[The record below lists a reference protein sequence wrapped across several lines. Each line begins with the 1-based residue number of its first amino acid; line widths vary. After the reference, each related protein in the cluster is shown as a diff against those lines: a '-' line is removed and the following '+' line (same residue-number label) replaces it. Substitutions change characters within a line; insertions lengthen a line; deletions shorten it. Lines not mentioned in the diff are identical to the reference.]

1 MVFSDFFLLEL
12 LILVISIFFT
22 TSNNIL
28 ILLYNAGL
36 YLVLLGLYALTNDA
50 DIYIGFL
57 WVIDLG
63 VGLVFFIFML
73 HFIPFLHQKTNYN
86 FTKKHKI
93 FLYLFIVLLGFYLY
107 FFASTIDTSNLQ
119 DLQRT

>member
-1 MVFSDFFLLEL
+1 MVFLDFFFLEF
-12 LILVISIFFT
+12 LILFVAFYFIM
-22 TSNNIL
+22 SNNIM

-36 YLVLLGLYALTNDA
+36 YLLLAGLYSLLHSA

-73 HFIPFLHQKTNYN
+73 HFLPFLNQTSHFNTTARVTLIYSIIILVI
-86 FTKKHKI
+86 I
-93 FLYLFIVLLGFYLY
+93 F
-107 FFASTIDTSNLQ
+107 FFFFLSFNV
-119 DLQRT
+119 DLDRSLKLNKL

>member
-1 MVFSDFFLLEL
+1 MVTSDLFYLEL
-12 LILVISIFFT
+12 LILIISLFFT

-36 YLVLLGLYALTNDA
+36 YLVLLGLYALLNDS

-63 VGLVFFIFML
+63 VGLIFFIFML
-73 HFIPFLHQKTNYN
+73 HFIPFLHQKSNFN

-93 FLYLFIVLLGFYLY
+93 LG
-107 FFASTIDTSNLQ
+107 
-119 DLQRT
+119 